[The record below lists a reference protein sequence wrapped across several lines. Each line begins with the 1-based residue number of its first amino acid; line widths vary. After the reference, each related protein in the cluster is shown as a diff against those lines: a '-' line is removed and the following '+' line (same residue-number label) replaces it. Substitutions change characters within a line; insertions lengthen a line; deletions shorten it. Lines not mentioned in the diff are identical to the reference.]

1 MRWREYTFPIHMHSQ
16 VSTLSRYYA
25 ADKWSVSNLSL
36 YSACSGTKK
45 QRRLQFRSNAF
56 YAADEWSVSNL
67 PLWSTI
73 SSQFHF
79 ILPVTPTWFVS
90 IMQVQHIRL
99 IKPYFVNKK
108 IPRCYVVMLACHS
121 RLISYA
127 SSTPNPHQLFQ
138 ISLYLFSSVHVYS
151 RCVVTMIG
159 GSKPAT
165 AVCPN
170 PHQLIQISN
179 ADIKGDACRAQ

>member
-1 MRWREYTFPIHMHSQ
+1 
-16 VSTLSRYYA
+16 
-25 ADKWSVSNLSL
+25 
-36 YSACSGTKK
+36 
-45 QRRLQFRSNAF
+45 
-56 YAADEWSVSNL
+56 
-67 PLWSTI
+67 
-73 SSQFHF
+73 
-79 ILPVTPTWFVS
+79 
-90 IMQVQHIRL
+90 
-99 IKPYFVNKK
+99 
-108 IPRCYVVMLACHS
+108 MLACHS